1 MLKELCIENF
11 ALIDIVKINFVNGF
25 NIFTGETGSGKSII
39 IDALSFVLGK
49 RADKNYI
56 RKNKH
61 KATIEAVFYTNSDN
75 QNLINNLLINED
87 IDFNDSILILRREL
101 FEDGKSTCRVNGK
114 LVTINFLKQISSLLI
129 TIHSQNE
136 FSEILTKESQLNIL
150 DDFIDLKD
158 SETYILYLA
167 DYTLY
172 NKKQKELEDIKG
184 KYDKTA
190 ILRELDLLDYQINEI
205 EQAKLSKNE
214 YASLEERIAILENS
228 EDISNLINNVY
239 DEIYSNN
246 NNILKQIDN
255 YRNKFNK
262 FKSMDTLLDDWSNE
276 IEDIYFKLDEFALS
290 VRDNL
295 DKFSFDEFLLVELK
309 DRYSEVNKVL
319 SKYGNDIDSVFNYL
333 EEISIRKVF
342 LTDFDVNRMNL
353 EQEIDKLSKQLNI
366 YSKILSQ
373 SRRSGAIK
381 LQNAMLSELFSLE
394 MNNSKFEILIEDLTE
409 FTSNGLSSITF
420 YISFNK
426 GEEVKPFNKI
436 ASGGEISRFM
446 LALKKVSAT
455 FDKIPTM
462 VFDEIDTGISGKAA
476 KIVGSKLKEIASE
489 RQVICI
495 THLPQIAAKGDY
507 HYSVSKK
514 DLLADTQTTIVLL
527 KGNARVSELAK
538 MISGDESSSNSLRY
552 AKELLELK

>member
-150 DDFIDLKD
+150 DDFINLKD

-381 LQNAMLSELFSLE
+381 LQYAMLSELFSLE